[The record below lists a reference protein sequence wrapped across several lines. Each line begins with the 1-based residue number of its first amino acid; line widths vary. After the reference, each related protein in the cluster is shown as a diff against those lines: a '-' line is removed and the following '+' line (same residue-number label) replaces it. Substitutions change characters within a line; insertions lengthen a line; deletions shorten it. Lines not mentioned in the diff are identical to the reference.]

1 MGSVLTGPEFFGSG
15 ATFSQH
21 LMGIKSMVIPLLETL
36 LPKCPGSV
44 LSQPLSSLLPVIL
57 PGPRILDLHQQTVHV
72 IVGLRQPK
80 GTWQCTKK
88 TLSLPPQS
96 QQFGDSV
103 GRSLIE
109 GLPAEGKNRLRGWGD
124 GGDGVT

>member
-1 MGSVLTGPEFFGSG
+1 MLS
-15 ATFSQH
+15 
-21 LMGIKSMVIPLLETL
+21 PLLEEL
-36 LPKCPGSV
+36 VPKCFRVCHEEPAS
-44 LSQPLSSLLPVIL
+44 SSLLPVIL
-57 PGPRILDLHQQTVHV
+57 PGPRILDPHQQPAHV
-72 IVGLRQPK
+72 IVGLHQPK

-109 GLPAEGKNRLRGWGD
+109 GLPVEGKSRQWAWGD
-124 GGDGVT
+124 SRGGMT